1 MSTVGR
7 RFSVAT
13 TFSTALV
20 LGVGAVVLCP
30 AGALAYSPPR
40 GPVFNRPAPIGTER
54 QQEAIQTQIND
65 AIDGAPKGSTIR
77 IATYGIDRVD
87 SARKLLRAHRRGVH
101 VQIVINPQRRPEAT
115 RMLKA
120 GLGSH
125 IRRDSFIRFCIRGCR
140 GRAASMHAKFY
151 TFSRSGT
158 AKDVV
163 ILGSAN
169 LTESQ
174 ISHAWNDS
182 YTLVGNKTIF
192 DAYANVFAEMKLDV
206 LIRHPYRQLTVGRFT
221 NYLFPRPGASRE
233 EDPVYQALSD
243 VRCNSAAD
251 GAGVHG
257 HTRIRVAMFSILERR
272 GLYLARKLL
281 QLDNAGCDVHVIYGA
296 PSKEVVEELN
306 KSGPNGG
313 VAVRD
318 SRFDD
323 NGDGVSER
331 YDHTKFVLIN
341 GAVKG
346 DTSAWLT
353 YTGSEN
359 WTSLALHRGDED
371 MIRIASR
378 HVYNQYTA
386 EFKDIAQHG
395 SRAVTKRLAA
405 TVAPIRFGPLQDY

>member
-1 MSTVGR
+1 MR
-7 RFSVAT
+7 RLGKGFLVVSRL
-13 TFSTALV
+13 STAMLLAV
-20 LGVGAVVLCP
+20 VAVVLCS
-30 AGALAYSPPR
+30 AGALAYAPPP
-40 GPVFNRPAPIGTER
+40 GPVFNRPAPIGTES
-54 QQEAIQTQIND
+54 QQEAIQTQISN

-87 SARKLLRAHRRGVH
+87 SARKLLRAHRRGVN

-125 IRRDSFIRFCIRGCR
+125 IRRNSFIKFCIRGCR

-192 DAYANVFAEMKLDV
+192 DAYANVFAEMKLDTP
-206 LIRHPYRQLTVGRFT
+206 IRHPYRQLTAGRYT

-233 EDPVYQALSD
+233 EDPVYQALSA
-243 VRCNSAAD
+243 VRCNAAAD

-272 GLYLARKLL
+272 GLYLAQKLHE
-281 QLDNAGCDVHVIYGA
+281 LDDAGCDVHVIYGA
-296 PSKEVVEELN
+296 PSKDVVEELN
-306 KSGPNGG
+306 KPGPHGG
-313 VAVRD
+313 VVVRD

-331 YDHTKFVLIN
+331 YDHTKFLLIN

-371 MIRIASR
+371 MIRIDSR
-378 HVYNQYTA
+378 RVYNQYTA
-386 EFKDIAQHG
+386 EFNDIAQHG

-405 TVAPIRFGPLQDY
+405 TVAPIRFGPQADF